1 MADKLTGNLLVGQS
15 GGPTAVINSSLCG
28 VVQEAMKH
36 EQIQGIYGA
45 VHGVEGILKEQMI
58 DLRQESAE
66 TIDLLRQTPSAA
78 LGSCRRKLKESD
90 YGRILG
96 IFQKYNIR
104 YFHYIGGNDSQDSSY
119 QISKLATDR
128 GYELRVIGVPKTVD
142 NDLDVTDHSPGYGS
156 VARFIAIATR
166 DAGLDTE
173 AIGVVDT
180 VKIIETM
187 GRNAGWITAGAA
199 LAKEEPDDAPHLVY
213 VPERTLDLDQ
223 FLSDVQRVYDRLG
236 YAVVAVCEGLK
247 NKKGESIVA
256 SGSAIDTDSFGH
268 KQHGGVGDFLCDVIK
283 NKIQLKARC
292 DKPATIQRVSMI
304 AASSVDLAEAYQVG
318 VVAVREAVAGKTD
331 FMVTLVRQPGK
342 TYSCTTGLAT
352 LVDAANKEK
361 KLPDHFI
368 NPEGNGLTEAFLDY
382 ARPLIGG
389 PLPRYARLKKRLV
402 KREG

>member
-256 SGSAIDTDSFGH
+256 SGSAIDTDSFGQ
-268 KQHGGVGDFLCDVIK
+268 KQHGGVGDFFCDVIK

-389 PLPRYARLKKRLV
+389 PLPRYARLKKRFV

>member
-223 FLSDVQRVYDRLG
+223 FLSDVQRVNDRLG

-304 AASSVDLAEAYQVG
+304 SASSVDLAEAYQVG